1 MNLKTNIMGVMFD
14 NYTIQETVQQA
25 TSFENVPFVIVTP
38 NPEIVQ
44 VAKKDKEFKDVLNSA
59 NIVTPDGI
67 GIVYASKILDGNIK
81 QRAAGFDICCGIL
94 DFLAEK
100 KGTVYLFGGKPGV
113 AELASKNIE
122 QKYKGVSVVGCSDG
136 YFDEQKEKSIIED
149 IKTKKPDLLLVCL
162 GAKKQEL
169 WIHNYKDVLDAKIL
183 IGAGGSID
191 VFAGTVKRA
200 PDIFI
205 KLGLEWLY
213 RLIKQPKR
221 FIRMLQLPLFLI
233 EIVVKRR
240 SLKS

>member
-14 NYTIQETVQQA
+14 NYTIQETVQKA
-25 TSFENVPFVIVTP
+25 IAFDNVPFVIVTP

-44 VAKKDKEFKDVLNSA
+44 VAKNDKEFKVVLNSA

-67 GIVYASKILDGNIK
+67 GIVYASKILGGNIK

-94 DFLAEK
+94 DILAEK

-113 AELASKNIE
+113 AELASEKIE
-122 QKYKGVSVVGCSDG
+122 QKYKGVSVVGTSDG
-136 YFDEQKEKSIIED
+136 YFDEQKEKAIVED
-149 IKTKKPDLLLVCL
+149 IKVKKPDLLLVCL

-169 WIHNYKDVLDAKIL
+169 WIHKYKDVLGAKIL

-200 PDIFI
+200 PDLFI
-205 KLGLEWLY
+205 KFGLEWLY